1 MGWAKYA
8 EDINEIVFERM
19 DQLTNSISPYTEI
32 IRSTPLTVNPAR
44 ISIVVNSNKEQVAQ
58 RAKCEDRTL
67 QCIDCGKAFVFSAS
81 EKRFYE
87 KKGFHQPKR
96 CKDCR
101 ESNAIKQFAFR

>member
-19 DQLTNSISPYTEI
+19 DQLTNSISPYNEI
-32 IRSTPLTVNPAR
+32 IRSTPLTVNPVR
-44 ISIVVNSNKEQVAQ
+44 ISILVNSNEEQVAQ
-58 RAKCEDRTL
+58 KAKYEDRTL
-67 QCIDCGKAFVFSAS
+67 RCQDCGKVFVFSAC
-81 EKRFYE
+81 EQRFYE
-87 KKGFHQPKR
+87 NKGFHQPKR